1 VTVWGAL
8 RSLGAVFA
16 GFLAIVVLVLASA
29 PLTARLLPASAAP
42 PAAPRPP
49 IAYLTVNLV
58 CGFLCAAAGGWITG
72 HLAASHAL
80 WHAAGLATLVLGL
93 GVTTAAQGG
102 AARAGQPSWYVWTLP
117 FVGAGGV
124 LLGGWV

>member
-1 VTVWGAL
+1 ML
-8 RSLGAVFA
+8 RSLVAVFA

-29 PLTARLLPASAAP
+29 PLTARLLPASAVS
-42 PAAPRPP
+42 APRPT
-49 IAYLTVNLV
+49 IAYLVVNLV
-58 CGFLCAAAGGWITG
+58 SGFLCAAAGGWIAG
-72 HLAASHAL
+72 HLAASHPQ
-80 WHAAGLATLVLGL
+80 WHAAGLAALVLGL

-124 LLGGWV
+124 LLGGWI

>member
-1 VTVWGAL
+1 MGSGAL
-8 RSLGAVFA
+8 RSLVAVFA
-16 GFLAIVVLVLASA
+16 GFMAIVVLVLASA
-29 PLTARLLPASAAP
+29 PLTALLSPATAVT
-42 PAAPRPP
+42 PAAPRPA
-49 IAYLTVNLV
+49 IAYLAVNLV
-58 CGFLCAAAGGWITG
+58 SGFLCAGAGGWITG
-72 HLAASHAL
+72 HLAASHPQ
-80 WHAAGLATLVLGL
+80 WHAAGLAALVLGL

>member
-1 VTVWGAL
+1 ML
-8 RSLGAVFA
+8 RSLVAVFA

-29 PLTARLLPASAAP
+29 PLAARLLPATALP
-42 PAAPRPP
+42 APRPP
-49 IAYLTVNLV
+49 IAYLAVNLV
-58 CGFLCAAAGGWITG
+58 SGFLCAGAGGWITG
-72 HLAASHAL
+72 HLAASHPQ
-80 WHAAGLATLVLGL
+80 WHAAGLAALVLAL

-124 LLGGWV
+124 LLGGWL